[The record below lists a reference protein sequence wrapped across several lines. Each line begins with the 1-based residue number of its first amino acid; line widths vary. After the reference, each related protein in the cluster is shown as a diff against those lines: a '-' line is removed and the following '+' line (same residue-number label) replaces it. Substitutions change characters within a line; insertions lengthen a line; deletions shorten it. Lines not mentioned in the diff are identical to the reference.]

1 MAPPQSMNQAQLNA
15 ALKDLETALTEG
27 EAELKQKPDQFEMV
41 KSLYAELKKMKPGA
55 TPSAKV
61 VTLLQAF
68 LAKQIDE
75 EIRDETARLKEAQ
88 AVKGPVAVKVTE
100 AHKSVLNA
108 LTQARHGLGAL
119 NPILPPEAI
128 KDTGVRINNAN
139 QAAAAAVGNAEAA
152 LAFAPPKPAKK

>member
-1 MAPPQSMNQAQLNA
+1 MNQAQLDA

-27 EAELKQKPDQFEMV
+27 EAELKQKPDQHQMV
-41 KSLYAELKKMKPGA
+41 KSLYAEFKKLKPGG

-68 LAKQIDE
+68 LAKQLDD
-75 EIRDETARLKEAQ
+75 EIRDETKRLKDAQ
-88 AVKGPVAVKVTE
+88 ASKAPVAAKVSA

-108 LTQARHGLGAL
+108 LNQARQGLGAL
-119 NPILPPEAI
+119 NPTLPPQVV

-139 QAAAAAVGNAEAA
+139 DAAAAAVRDAEAA
-152 LAFAPPKPAKK
+152 LAFAPPSPAKK